1 MIDFSL
7 SPEQTAVSQNTR
19 AFAAALL
26 KDARARYAT
35 LPSSPDRFQ
44 STRPILEQATAL
56 GFIKGFIPPA
66 LGGTSGSLV
75 DACLAV
81 EELHAVEP
89 SIALTILA
97 NGLGLTPLVHGG
109 SPQQH
114 KEFLAPFLT
123 GTGSPLASL
132 VFSEPDGSANYFEPG
147 GKGMQTTATFDASTQ
162 EWILNGDKIWATNCA
177 GWDFKG
183 ADLQVVAC
191 RSVSAESTS
200 TQPSNSP
207 ADSAMLL
214 LVTRALIDRNQAGA
228 YTVVR
233 HIETPGHTAC
243 SGPHI
248 RFTNLRV
255 PVSHVLAPPGTPAAQ
270 NLLNLTFT
278 ISAATVG
285 AMSVGVMRA
294 AFDCAYHFARTHD
307 AGGSTASLLDRQSVA
322 DLLIDVK
329 MRVEAART
337 LTWKAAHAL
346 QSHHQGA
353 EELAFEAKIWCSEA
367 AVRCCADAM
376 KVVGIRSYSQE
387 YPLQTY
393 MADALVLPLFDG
405 GNVGMRRRQVQA
417 LFLAEGYEPW
427 VASLGAREEEK
438 EEKEK
443 LESKTDE
450 KGNSTGTDGIGDKV
464 EKVVVGEGKQ

>member
-7 SPEQTAVSQNTR
+7 SSEQAAVSQNTR

-26 KDARARYAT
+26 KDARAKYAA
-35 LPSSPDRFQ
+35 LPNGPDRFQ

-89 SIALTILA
+89 SVALTILA
-97 NGLGLTPLVHGG
+97 NGLGLTPLIHGG
-109 SPQQH
+109 SPEQH
-114 KEFLAPFLT
+114 QEFLAPFLN

-132 VFSEPDGSANYFEPG
+132 VFSEPGGSANYFEPG

-191 RSVSAESTS
+191 RSSTPESAS
-200 TQPSNSP
+200 TQTSNPPSE
-207 ADSAMLL
+207 SAMLL
-214 LVTRALIDRNQAGA
+214 LVTRALIDRNRADA
-228 YTVVR
+228 FTVIR
-233 HIETPGHTAC
+233 HMETPGHTAC

-248 RFTNLRV
+248 RFTDLHV
-255 PVSHVLAPPGTPAAQ
+255 PTSHVLAPPGTPAAQ
-270 NLLNLTFT
+270 NLIQATFT

-294 AFDCAYHFARTHD
+294 AFDCAYNFARTHN
-307 AGGSTASLLDRQSVA
+307 AGGSTVSLLDRQSVA

-346 QSHHQGA
+346 QSRHRGA

-367 AVRCCADAM
+367 AVRCCTDAM
-376 KVVGIRSYSQE
+376 KVVGISSYSQE
-387 YPLQTY
+387 FPLQTY

-405 GNVGMRRRQVQA
+405 GNVGMRRRQVQN

-427 VASLGAREEEK
+427 AASLGAMEKK
-438 EEKEK
+438 EEDVDVKTNESSDK
-443 LESKTDE
+443 KGVNGVAGGVKKVALE
-450 KGNSTGTDGIGDKV
+450 
-464 EKVVVGEGKQ
+464 EGKR